1 MFLPTKIKP
10 IGGSENSNEENEI
23 LFPEPIF
30 YLPLNDGKY
39 YSYGRFGWTGTT
51 TEHGFDGPNNTGFWK
66 METNR
71 GVGVQIGVE
80 NGILRPN
87 SSWNDNYG
95 YHFHPRTKPSSEA
108 LKGLYTLNV
117 KKWNNNG
124 RGKLFDWSKK
134 YTFCLFLKSNGEES
148 DVPYPPLFV
157 LYDSNINTPNEY
169 ELGYKRPENELNVI
183 IKNYNVNIARNDT
196 GESFLVSEE
205 WDLITIE
212 WRPVENNRGKFLT
225 YKNGILCT
233 ESDEFIPN
241 INYSNII
248 ITIGGKHSRRMIS
261 NILWDE
267 FAIFDYNL
275 SELDNYSEVINYMKS
290 HPIMQYNRKFPSSVI
305 RIDFDNFDGTS
316 SFSALN
322 PISSY
327 DVSYTYNLNGTS
339 QAETL
344 KCENIIS
351 DSSHRYFENEG
362 FCLTSTENNKGIY
375 EVYNINSIKN
385 KASWS
390 IVFYLKVL
398 NDYNGTIIQFGN
410 DVLKTYLLLKCEN
423 DFLILY
429 IYENSEI
436 INTYSL
442 TNIIKNEWNQICIKT
457 NEKGKVEVLLNLE
470 PLCEIDIPFSFY
482 QNSASIR
489 FLGDKMNND
498 VSYSFNYRICD
509 IGIYDISIKKK
520 DLYYFNNKNKLI

>member
-10 IGGSENSNEENEI
+10 IGGCENLNEENEI

-66 METNR
+66 METNK
-71 GVGVQIGVE
+71 GVGIQIGVE

-95 YHFHPRTKPSSEA
+95 YHFHPRINPSSEA

-148 DVPYPPLFV
+148 DVPYPSLFV
-157 LYDSNINTPNEY
+157 LFDGNVNGPNQY
-169 ELGYKRPENELNVI
+169 ELGYKRPENELNPI
-183 IKNYNVNIARNDT
+183 IRNYGVDIVKNNT
-196 GESFLVSEE
+196 GESLVVSENWE
-205 WDLITIE
+205 MITIE

-248 ITIGGKHSRRMIS
+248 ITIGGKHSSRMIS
-261 NILWDE
+261 NLMWDE

-305 RIDFDNFDGTS
+305 RIDFDNFDGIS

-327 DVSYTYNLNGTS
+327 DVSYTYNLN
-339 QAETL
+339 
-344 KCENIIS
+344 
-351 DSSHRYFENEG
+351 
-362 FCLTSTENNKGIY
+362 
-375 EVYNINSIKN
+375 
-385 KASWS
+385 
-390 IVFYLKVL
+390 
-398 NDYNGTIIQFGN
+398 
-410 DVLKTYLLLKCEN
+410 
-423 DFLILY
+423 
-429 IYENSEI
+429 
-436 INTYSL
+436 
-442 TNIIKNEWNQICIKT
+442 
-457 NEKGKVEVLLNLE
+457 
-470 PLCEIDIPFSFY
+470 
-482 QNSASIR
+482 
-489 FLGDKMNND
+489 
-498 VSYSFNYRICD
+498 
-509 IGIYDISIKKK
+509 
-520 DLYYFNNKNKLI
+520 